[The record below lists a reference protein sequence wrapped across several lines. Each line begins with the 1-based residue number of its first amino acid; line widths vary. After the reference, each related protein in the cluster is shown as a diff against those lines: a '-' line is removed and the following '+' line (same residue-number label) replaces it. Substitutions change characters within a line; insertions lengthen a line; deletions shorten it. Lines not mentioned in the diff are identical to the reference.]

1 MDNRSVY
8 VDALSTWGEEAQTRM
23 LFEEIGE
30 LLQAVCKAGRVKN
43 WEQRM
48 EVWHNIAE
56 EIADVKIML
65 EQMEVLFDVEDTVEI
80 CKEEKM
86 ARLAERL
93 KKAHE
98 REDAQMS
105 RDVGETQ

>member
-1 MDNRSVY
+1 MNNRTVY
-8 VDALSTWGEEAQTRM
+8 EDALNTWGAEAQTKM

-30 LLQAVCKAGRVKN
+30 LMQAVCKAGRVEN

-65 EQMEVLFDVEDTVEI
+65 GQMEVLFDVEDAVET
-80 CKEEKM
+80 CKQEKI
-86 ARLAERL
+86 ARLMKRL
-93 KKAHE
+93 EKAH
-98 REDAQMS
+98 AGKGA
-105 RDVGETQ
+105 GE

>member
-1 MDNRSVY
+1 MDDRSVY
-8 VDALSTWGEEAQTRM
+8 EDALLTWGAEAQTKM

-30 LLQAVCKAGRVKN
+30 LMQAVCKAGRVKN
-43 WEQRM
+43 WEKRM

-65 EQMEVLFDVEDTVEI
+65 EQMEILFDVEDAVDV
-80 CKEEKM
+80 CKGEKI

-93 KKAHE
+93 EKAHT
-98 REDAQMS
+98 
-105 RDVGETQ
+105 GEGAGK

>member
-8 VDALSTWGEEAQTRM
+8 EDALRTWGAEAQTKM

-30 LLQAVCKAGRVKN
+30 LMQAVCKASRVEN

-56 EIADVKIML
+56 EIADVTIML
-65 EQMEVLFDVEDTVEI
+65 GQMAVLFDVEDAVEA
-80 CKEEKM
+80 CKQEKI
-86 ARLAERL
+86 ARLAGRL
-93 KKAHE
+93 KKAH
-98 REDAQMS
+98 AKKGA
-105 RDVGETQ
+105 GE